1 MNAVMMIL
9 MDVIRFVLILTDLT
23 LVTVTLDMNWEL
35 MMKHVSVSQQI
46 RKL

>member
-9 MDVIRFVLILTDLT
+9 MDVIRFVLILMDLM
-23 LVTVTLDMNWEL
+23 LVIVTLDMNWEL